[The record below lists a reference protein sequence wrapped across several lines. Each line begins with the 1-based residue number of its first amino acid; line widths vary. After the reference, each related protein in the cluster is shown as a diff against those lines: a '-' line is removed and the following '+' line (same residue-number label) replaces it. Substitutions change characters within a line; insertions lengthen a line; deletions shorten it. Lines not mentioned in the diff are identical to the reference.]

1 MWTNRRVSAVA
12 VVVLAVLAGG
22 CANGA
27 APVMMGQPAGSAGAS
42 ANGDN
47 NGNWTMGSGNRGY
60 GNWAMGRAPH
70 GYQMS
75 RLTCAAPSS
84 LPGTTV
90 YVVLG
95 DMGMSRM
102 MGGVTPV
109 GSHAMLRAV
118 PADVPAG
125 SVSLVVGNMGWRTHE
140 MVVLPLAPSQKAGQ
154 RVVGAGGRVDETG
167 SLGEA
172 SASCAAGSGEGIKA
186 GTVGWVTLDLA
197 PGRYEVI
204 CNLRNHYA
212 NGMYQLLVVT

>member
-42 ANGDN
+42 ANGGN
-47 NGNWTMGSGNRGY
+47 N